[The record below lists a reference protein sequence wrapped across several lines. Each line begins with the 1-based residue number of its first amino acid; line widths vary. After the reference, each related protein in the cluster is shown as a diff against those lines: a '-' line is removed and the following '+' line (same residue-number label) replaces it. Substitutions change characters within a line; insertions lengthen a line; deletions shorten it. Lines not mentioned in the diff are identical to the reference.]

1 MHQDNNNNNNFNDGD
16 DDNKGF
22 NRMDPNWASDGHE
35 PYRSRSRS
43 ISPEPNSDPEEH
55 RNINPDDFAMFSD
68 FWQENPHLRDE
79 AFREGWQQ
87 AMMATEDDLLKSNLI
102 DTCSKCYL
110 ISFKYSKFSAKIRKL
125 QISIFFENSIDNNFV
140 RNLFWFQFLNQG
152 GMKCLIWCMTE
163 NWNTKTSKIISSWR
177 YVNFHE
183 ILNLHVSYQRDF
195 FNFRSFFFKVDC
207 ATIFQNVRWSVF

>member
-125 QISIFFENSIDNNFV
+125 
-140 RNLFWFQFLNQG
+140 
-152 GMKCLIWCMTE
+152 K
-163 NWNTKTSKIISSWR
+163 ISS
-177 YVNFHE
+177 VQKF
-183 ILNLHVSYQRDF
+183 ILIP
-195 FNFRSFFFKVDC
+195 
-207 ATIFQNVRWSVF
+207 IFEPRWNEMFDMMHDGELEHQDIEDHFIMEVC